1 MMIEMDGFP
10 IQFLRKRIKNINLRI
25 NAQGEVKVSAPLNLP
40 LLFVH
45 RFLQEKKEW
54 ISERRKQLQLYSTR
68 PCAKDMKTGER
79 HFFLGNPYT
88 LIVHES
94 SRKSS
99 FWVDKALMNCCVT
112 AQTTSLEKHDLLQN
126 WYRQQ
131 MKLLLPD
138 LIKKWELII
147 GVEVEWCGVK
157 AMKTRWGSCN
167 PLKKR
172 IWINLH
178 LMQKPLICL
187 EYVIV
192 HELVHLLEASHNTR
206 FYALMSQYMPDW
218 RVYQKQLK
226 MGASQ

>member
-1 MMIEMDGFP
+1 MMIEMDGVP
-10 IQFLRKRIKNINLRI
+10 IQLSRKRIKNINLRI
-25 NAQGEVKVSAPLNLP
+25 NAQGEVKVSAPLKLP

-54 ISERRKQLQLYSTR
+54 ISGRRKQLQSYVAI
-68 PCAKDMKTGER
+68 PCAKDLKTGEK
-79 HFFLGNPYT
+79 HFFLGNSYT
-88 LIVHES
+88 LIVHENS
-94 SRKSS
+94 MKPS
-99 FWVDKALMNCCVT
+99 FWIDKGLMNCCVT
-112 AQTTSLEKHDLLQN
+112 AQTTSLEKHDLLQC

-131 MKLLLPD
+131 MKLVLPD

-147 GVEVEWCGVK
+147 GVDVEWWGVK